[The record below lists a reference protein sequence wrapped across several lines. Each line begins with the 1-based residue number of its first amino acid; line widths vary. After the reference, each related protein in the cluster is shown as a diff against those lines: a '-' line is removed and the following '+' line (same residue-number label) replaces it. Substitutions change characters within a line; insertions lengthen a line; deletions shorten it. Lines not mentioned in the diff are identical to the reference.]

1 MGLFNN
7 KYPYTDFH
15 ELNLDW
21 LLTTYQQI
29 VDDIKALQE
38 WSTNHQGEYEAA
50 MIRLQRVENEIA
62 TFEARVQ
69 AEFDVLSAEIQEQ
82 LEQQKRDVQQLI
94 DDTKAEINQMIVE
107 FQNQM
112 NEIKAVLLNA
122 IAEMRAEVNRMINE
136 IRYILEAN
144 NQYVFNW
151 VELRLQQFIDSLPE
165 ILTVQVY
172 NPYRGQVTD
181 IQIAINDLYDL
192 CRIWGLT
199 AAQYDSLQL
208 TAQEYDNLQLTAAQY
223 DTLGYRLLY
232 KDPTYYMLSP
242 FTGQMVLIK
251 TVVMELAAL
260 HMNALTASEYDAL
273 DLDAD
278 TYDAKDLSAY
288 DYDWNGAALLP

>member
-29 VDDIKALQE
+29 VDDIKAVQD
-38 WSTNHQGEYEAA
+38 WITNHQGEYEAA

-69 AEFDVLSAEIQEQ
+69 AEFDRLSAQIQAELEAEQQRVQQMIDDAQTEIQRMLVEF
-82 LEQQKRDVQQLI
+82 R
-94 DDTKAEINQMIVE
+94 NQMLAIE
-107 FQNQM
+107 AQIQ
-112 NEIKAVLLNA
+112 NEIVQMHSEIDRA
-122 IAEMRAEVNRMINE
+122 INDLRFAM
-136 IRYILEAN
+136 EAN
-144 NQYVFNW
+144 NELMMRW
-151 VELRLQQFIDSLPE
+151 VEIRLQQFIDSLPE

-172 NPYRGQVTD
+172 NPYRGEVTD
-181 IQIAINDLYDL
+181 IQTAINDLYDV

-208 TAQEYDNLQLTAAQY
+208 TASEYDALQLTATQF
-223 DTLGYRLLY
+223 DTIGYRLLF
-232 KDPTYYMLSP
+232 KDPSYYMISP
-242 FTGQMVLIK
+242 FTGLNVLVK
-251 TVVMELAAL
+251 DVVLQLAGL
-260 HMNALTASEYDAL
+260 HMNALTASAYDAL